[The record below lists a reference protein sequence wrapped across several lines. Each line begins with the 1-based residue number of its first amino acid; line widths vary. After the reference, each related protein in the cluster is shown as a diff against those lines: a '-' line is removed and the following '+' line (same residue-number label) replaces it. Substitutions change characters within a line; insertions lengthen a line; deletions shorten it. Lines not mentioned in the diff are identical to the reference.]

1 MMMASTIMA
10 IASIDSFH
18 ARGES
23 AILEVNRFS

>member
-1 MMMASTIMA
+1 MMASTTMA

-23 AILEVNRFS
+23 FIFEVQLVS